1 MKLLLREEGECEKNG
16 QDQQGTEKM
25 SKHEAEIKESET
37 LQNEGVIGYFT
48 EDEQQSLKDHKQE
61 GTDLG
66 FIQTKRYMREDWNI

>member
-1 MKLLLREEGECEKNG
+1 MDRISRELRKCLSMKQKSRNQK
-16 QDQQGTEKM
+16 
-25 SKHEAEIKESET
+25 T